1 MIQLSLSFI
10 QLYSPNEQ
18 LVMLQL
24 LLHANENGVVEFS
37 DRGIA
42 KVTGL
47 SYQQVRTIHQKWL
60 RDSIIA
66 NAVAN
71 AVSNAN
77 RCFVTICEYDSYIL
91 FNNISHAHTNAVSN
105 AVDEKESSQEKD
117 INNKKIIKEELSKES
132 PKKKEKNEAK
142 EQMLPLDIEEDKYTF
157 DKVWDLY
164 DKKVGDKDK
173 LRKKWAGIKPKDK
186 IKIFEFIPAY
196 VALTE
201 KAYRKNFQTFLNQK
215 AWTNEDIETNGIS
228 VPFGS
233 FNPKLVEDRDL
244 FKQFVI
250 NFNNKIRGS
259 GVKEVDLKNG
269 LTEKRR
275 ILFNIAYCLH
285 FNQMKKVVENA
296 IKNPRLNGSTGFA
309 ADFDYIFKPD
319 NFLRI
324 FEGY

>member
-1 MIQLSLSFI
+1 MIYFDNDILSIFP
-10 QLYSPNEQ
+10 SPFVSLFFVY
-18 LVMLQL
+18 LVGKSD
-24 LLHANENGVVEFS
+24 ENGTIRTSLREIS
-37 DRGIA
+37 EETGWGINPIRNA
-42 KVTGL
+42 ISELVNL
-47 SYQQVRTIHQKWL
+47 NTIHTESTHSGSVITVCVISACKDKTIKSTRSL
-60 RDSIIA
+60 HTIHTKKSSISKV
-66 NAVAN
+66 NDE
-71 AVSNAN
+71 
-77 RCFVTICEYDSYIL
+77 FTFEY
-91 FNNISHAHTNAVSN
+91 
-105 AVDEKESSQEKD
+105 
-117 INNKKIIKEELSKES
+117 
-132 PKKKEKNEAK
+132 
-142 EQMLPLDIEEDKYTF
+142 
-157 DKVWDLY
+157 VWDLY
-164 DKKVGDKDK
+164 KKKDGRCLK
-173 LRKKWAGIKPKDK
+173 LENKWNSMSYEDRKKAI
-186 IKIFEFIPAY
+186 EFIPAY

-201 KAYRKNFQTFLNQK
+201 ETYRKKFQTFLNQRT
-215 AWTNEDIETNGIS
+215 WENENIYTNGIS
-228 VPFGS
+228 VPYGS
-233 FNPKLVEDRDL
+233 FNPKLVEDRNL